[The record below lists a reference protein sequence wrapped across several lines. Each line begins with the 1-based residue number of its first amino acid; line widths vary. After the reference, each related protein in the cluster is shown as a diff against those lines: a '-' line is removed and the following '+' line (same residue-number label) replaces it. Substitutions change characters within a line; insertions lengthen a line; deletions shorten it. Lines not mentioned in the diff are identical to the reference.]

1 MHMWKKGCLGLALVA
16 GLTPSL
22 RAQIPLTP
30 PSAGGATMLAAPPA
44 AQPTTIWDK
53 LGLSKIQREACK
65 EYMCKTQ
72 IGQLMNNSLAPLG
85 ALTGGILGP
94 CCPPFNKEDLL
105 KPPDSAEGAAARIK
119 QDEANAKARRAA
131 VRYLGT
137 VDCHYWPEASDALIG
152 ALRTDR
158 NECVRWEAAMALG
171 SGCCCNK
178 ATIKALAI
186 TVSGG
191 EEDGNPAETSER
203 VKAAAARSLAHCLA
217 SCAAVVQPLPVEP
230 APADKIEPVPVP
242 VPNPLPEPRPEKGG
256 AAAAPGAT
264 DYYKQVRKMDINA
277 VVQDARRAQAHSEDQ
292 AAAKPGMPR
301 DRTVFGLFRAA
312 FGDSKSE
319 KATAAPSSAPVP
331 PTAEPPGLPKA
342 MSPAP
347 QGPAVPVSAAPPPLP
362 AQVAA
367 AGMMPYPPAFVP
379 PPLPAPPAAPVMSAQ
394 QLVTLLQTSA
404 FPDQREWAVT
414 SLGNCDG
421 QANPQAVQAVLT
433 AARQDPAPMVRAACI
448 RCLVRMNVNTWQ
460 VLDAVQA
467 LKGDADPRVKN
478 EADRAMARLVPS
490 GAPSG
495 IVPVGGTH

>member
-1 MHMWKKGCLGLALVA
+1 MPMWKKGCLGLALLA
-16 GLTPSL
+16 GLTPSVW
-22 RAQIPLTP
+22 AQIPLTP

-72 IGQLMNNSLAPLG
+72 IGQLMNNSLAPIG
-85 ALTGGILGP
+85 ALTGGIFGP

-105 KPPDSAEGAAARIK
+105 KPADSAEGAAARIK
-119 QDEANAKARRAA
+119 ADEAGAKARRAA

-186 TVSGG
+186 TVSG
-191 EEDGNPAETSER
+191 SE
-203 VKAAAARSLAHCLA
+203 K
-217 SCAAVVQPLPVEP
+217 
-230 APADKIEPVPVP
+230 
-242 VPNPLPEPRPEKGG
+242 NG

-264 DYYKQVRKMDINA
+264 EYYKQVRKMDINS
-277 VVQDARRAQAHSEDQ
+277 VVQDARQAQVHNEEQ
-292 AAAKPGMPR
+292 VAAAKPAMPR
-301 DRTVFGLFRAA
+301 DRTLIGLIRSA
-312 FGDSKSE
+312 FSDSKTQKS
-319 KATAAPSSAPVP
+319 TPLPAAVPAP
-331 PTAEPPGLPKA
+331 PTMEPPAMPKA
-342 MSPAP
+342 MMPEPTAMPKAMMPAP
-347 QGPAVPVSAAPPPLP
+347 QGQPMPVSAAPAPLSQRVVAMAPPSVP
-362 AQVAA
+362 S
-367 AGMMPYPPAFVP
+367 PPAFVP
-379 PPLPAPPAAPVMSAQ
+379 PPLPEPPAPPVLSAQ

-404 FPDQREWAVT
+404 FPDQREWVVNA
-414 SLGNCDG
+414 LGSYDG
-421 QANPQAVQAVLT
+421 QSNPQAVQAVIV

-467 LKGDADPRVKN
+467 LKGDTDPRVKR
-478 EADRAMARLVPS
+478 EADQAMARLVPT
-490 GAPSG
+490 GPTTAEMMAPPAG
-495 IVPVGGTH
+495 VIPVSGTH